1 MLGVDLRGALN
12 LVGSLFRYLSLA
24 FLLPTAIAIGY
35 GEPVWPFLLSGA
47 ITFAFGAVVERLTDG
62 RERIGAREGYVVVSL
77 IWLLIAIF
85 GALPYVLAEPQ
96 LSNPVDA
103 LFESMSGFSTTAPN
117 ANVIA
122 PETRNGHTASP

>member
-1 MLGVDLRGALN
+1 MLGVDVRGALN

-24 FLLPTAIAIGY
+24 FLLPTAIALGY
-35 GEPVWPFLLSGA
+35 GEPVWPFLVSGA
-47 ITFAFGAVVERLTDG
+47 ITFAFGAVIERFTDG

-85 GALPYVLAEPQ
+85 GAVPYLLAEPQ

-103 LFESMSGFSTTAPN
+103 QFE
-117 ANVIA
+117 
-122 PETRNGHTASP
+122 